1 MHVKFDENT
10 NLQAKKGCNNNV
22 GDQEEQNIEQF
33 TTNVQGITLEDGEEQ
48 NQEQEENVLN
58 QDIEGQQNEP
68 THEED
73 QPYQVPEE
81 LREVPSHPL
90 TNVIGNP
97 REGVRTRSSS
107 LQHIAHFAFVSQ
119 IEPKN
124 FKEANHEPNWISAMQ
139 EELVQFERNQV

>member
-1 MHVKFDENT
+1 MHVKFDECT
-10 NLQAKKGCNNNV
+10 NLEAEKDCDNV
-22 GDQEEQNIEQF
+22 GDQEEQNIEQV
-33 TTNVQGITLEDGEEQ
+33 TTNLQGITLEEDGDQ
-48 NQEQEENVLN
+48 NREQEENVLN
-58 QDIEGQQNEP
+58 QDIEDHQNEP

-97 REGVRTRSSS
+97 REGVRTRSSN
-107 LQHIAHFAFVSQ
+107 LQQIAHCVFVSQ

-124 FKEANHEPNWISAMQ
+124 FKEANQEPNWISAMQ
-139 EELVQFERNQV
+139 RNLYN